1 MKQPQLEKKLIK
13 VGLPKSVAHKMSLKL
28 TSNVG
33 EGLRGKYKKDEK
45 WGDIDK
51 RKSKKRKLSLRAK
64 IAERKMRKTL
74 KFRFK

>member
-1 MKQPQLEKKLIK
+1 MKQTQSEKKLIK

-33 EGLRGKYKKDEK
+33 VGTRGKYKKEEK

-51 RKSKKRKLSLRAK
+51 RKSKKRKLSLRIQDCRKKDAK
-64 IAERKMRKTL
+64 N
-74 KFRFK
+74 FK